1 MADSSLNSGRV
12 PDVRKLFPEAV
23 KNKEFKVFY
32 QPKVFLKDYRLC
44 GAEALCRWVH
54 DGRIISPGNFI
65 PALEQGN
72 EICELDFYMLDQVCQ
87 DICAWLADGRRMVR
101 VSINMSRRH
110 MQNEKL
116 INDIFDVVGRYDFPR
131 KYIEIELT
139 ETTTDVDFK
148 DLSRVVNALTEQG
161 IHTSV
166 DDFGMGYSSLNL
178 IRDLPWNTL
187 KIDRSFLPEDGDNK
201 PNKAVILQHLIAM
214 AQSMGIECLA
224 EGVETVEQ
232 ISLLKDNQ
240 CYIAQGFYFDMALPH
255 DEFEKRLIAA
265 GQPEESLS

>member
-1 MADSSLNSGRV
+1 
-12 PDVRKLFPEAV
+12 
-23 KNKEFKVFY
+23 
-32 QPKVFLKDYRLC
+32 
-44 GAEALCRWVH
+44 
-54 DGRIISPGNFI
+54 
-65 PALEQGN
+65 
-72 EICELDFYMLDQVCQ
+72 MLDLVCR
-87 DICAWLADGRRMVR
+87 DICAWLSEGKRLVR
-101 VSINMSRRH
+101 ISVNMSRRH
-110 MQNEKL
+110 MLNQRL
-116 INDIFDVVGRYDFPR
+116 ISDIFDVMERYDFPR

-148 DLSRVVNALTEQG
+148 DLNRVVNALTEQG

-187 KIDRSFLPEDGDNK
+187 KIDRSFLPLEGDNK

-232 ISLLKDNQ
+232 IKLLKDNQ
-240 CYIAQGFYFDMALPH
+240 CFIAQGFFFDEPLARA
-255 DEFEKRLIAA
+255 EFEQRLIAA
-265 GQPEESLS
+265 GEPAEDELT